1 MYVIAPPHK
10 TGSEFVLNCS
20 RDAIKY
26 VILPDTFKQEDSQ
39 TTGVL
44 PKRGRLVPQRER
56 LACSK
61 VHSFCV
67 EGWVE
72 EVN

>member
-20 RDAIKY
+20 RDAVKY
-26 VILPDTFKQEDSQ
+26 VILPDTFKPELGEQ
-39 TTGVL
+39 TVQL
-44 PKRGRLVPQRER
+44 PKRGRLVPSSER